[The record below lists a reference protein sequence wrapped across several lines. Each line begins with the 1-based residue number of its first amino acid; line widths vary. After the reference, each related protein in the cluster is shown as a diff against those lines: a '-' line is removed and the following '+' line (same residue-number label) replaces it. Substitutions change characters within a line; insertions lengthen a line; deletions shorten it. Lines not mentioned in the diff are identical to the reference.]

1 MKPVLCY
8 IPPPPQGLT
17 APKGVW
23 VKERVAY
30 ALEQGLAPAL
40 LPSVGLERLPI
51 ALPAAMATA
60 VSNLAEAHSVAPGR
74 MVGMLLQAW
83 MDTQR
88 EPAQSGD
95 RAALGHSAIDR
106 PEQAQALERA
116 LPLIHQGKLV
126 LMEAGTGVGKSR
138 IAGRIAQKLLAQEAR
153 ETAPEAVVLT
163 TPTVNQCVHLCKEVI
178 RLQEALAKAGDT
190 NPPPNPS
197 LLLGRAHFIDFDAAM
212 EVAMA
217 SAIQPLTEWLDRG
230 APAGR
235 TDNTKA
241 LGEIIPG
248 IAGLMEDWRALVSA
262 HADESIQELAM
273 DCELTEESSEA
284 SANWYE
290 TLRSE
295 AMSAKFVV
303 CTHAM
308 VAVDA
313 ITRARGHQGILPAS
327 PHLIIDEAHQF
338 EQEVANMASQ
348 GVSLLTLSGVLKG
361 EKWAALRVKATADQ
375 AYSLTR
381 ELNKSLGQLPMKSG
395 SAIVVPDS
403 LRNDPALASAWSQ
416 ASVVM
421 RDLVDALRT
430 LASAISKAKD
440 IAGWKIAQ
448 VRISQ
453 AARALDFALA
463 GTHTAEVS
471 LSKQLRMA
479 TIQVGPRTVSHY
491 LKPLW
496 DRLPSATLMSATLYL
511 PTLQGDSAAYITQ
524 TLSLPQDRVAQTP
537 SMHPDWATNSAALW
551 LPTGNALEALRPPTG
566 DEATHEDMIAWIAN
580 VARVIA
586 TKVTADAAGG
596 TLVLMSS
603 YDRLDYLYDEL
614 QKVIPD
620 RLIIQPRTGHGLSS
634 AVQAFRTLHSQG
646 RRPVLL
652 ATGGAWTGLDLRDAS
667 IPDEQAQL
675 DLLLTDVVIPN
686 IPFGLN
692 RTTTHTSRV
701 SRLFSFEASATA
713 LLLRQGLGRLVR
725 RPGLLHRRIW
735 LLDSRL
741 IKQPD
746 GKRTSSAYS
755 QCLLMVEKY
764 LNRQKFTM

>member
-8 IPPPPQGLT
+8 IPPPPHDLQD
-17 APKGVW
+17 PKGVW
-23 VKERVAY
+23 VKERVAS

-60 VSNLAEAHSVAPGR
+60 INNLAETHSVAPGR
-74 MVGMLLQAW
+74 MVGMVLQAW
-83 MDTQR
+83 LN
-88 EPAQSGD
+88 AQASVTAEIAGAPTHSLVD
-95 RAALGHSAIDR
+95 RR
-106 PEQAQALERA
+106 EQAQAIQRI

-138 IAGRIAQKLLAQEAR
+138 IAGRIAQKLLAPEASPS
-153 ETAPEAVVLT
+153 APESVVLS
-163 TPTVNQCVHLCKEVI
+163 TPTANQCVHLCKEVI
-178 RLQEALAKAGDT
+178 RLQEAIMNAGEAS
-190 NPPPNPS
+190 PPPTPS

-212 EVAMA
+212 EMAVA
-217 SAIQPLTEWLDRG
+217 SESQPLIEWLEHG
-230 APAGR
+230 AHSGQ

-241 LGEIIPG
+241 LDEIIPG
-248 IAGLMEDWRALVSA
+248 ISGLMEDWRALVTT
-262 HADESIQELAM
+262 HADASTQESAM

-284 SANWYE
+284 SSHWYD
-290 TLRSE
+290 TLRAE
-295 AMSAKFVV
+295 ALASKFVV

-313 ITRARGHQGILPAS
+313 ISRLRGHQGFLPAT

-338 EQEVANMASQ
+338 EQNVANMASQ
-348 GVSLLTLSGVLKG
+348 GVSLLTLSTVLKG
-361 EKWAALRVKATADQ
+361 EKWAALRVKATADH

-381 ELNKSLGQLPMKSG
+381 DLNKSLGRLPMKSG

-403 LRNDPALASAWSQ
+403 LRNDAALASGWSQ
-416 ASVVM
+416 SSEVM
-421 RDLVDALRT
+421 RQLVDALRT

-440 IAGWKIAQ
+440 ITGWKIAQ
-448 VRISQ
+448 VRINQ

-479 TIQVGPRTVSHY
+479 TIQVGPRTVAHY

-511 PTLQGDSAAYITQ
+511 PTLQGDSASYITQ
-524 TLSLPQDRVAQTP
+524 TLSLPPERVAQTP
-537 SMHPDWATNSAALW
+537 SMHPDWATNSATMW
-551 LPTGNALEALRPPTG
+551 LPTGNALDALRPPTG
-566 DEATHEDMIAWIAN
+566 DEATHNDMVAWIGN
-580 VARVIA
+580 VARVIIA
-586 TKVTADAAGG
+586 KVTSDSAGG

-603 YDRLDYLYDEL
+603 YDRLDYLNDEL
-614 QKVIPD
+614 QKVIPN
-620 RLIIQPRTGHGLSS
+620 RLIIQARTGHGLSS
-634 AVQAFRTLHSQG
+634 AVQAFRELHRQG
-646 RRPVLL
+646 KRPVLL

-667 IPDEQAQL
+667 IPDEHAHL

-701 SRLFSFEASATA
+701 ARLFSFEASATA
-713 LLLRQGLGRLVR
+713 LLLRQGLGRLIR

-741 IKQPD
+741 IRQAD

-764 LNRQKFTM
+764 LNRHKFIL